1 MLYELWDNHESCDRC
16 AYKEVSSKMTTG
28 WKLLLQQKAAT
39 TTEEDNYRFFFLN
52 PEEKPVP
59 YNVLL
64 LPTEKELPKML
75 AKIDSINQNGN
86 ALWTHYLKKCIK
98 TAVKRGQITVHLNLL
113 FRYPTLVAKGDTIV
127 VTYEPKEVRK
137 VLTKYMEIFKKDKR
151 AIVWRWKE

>member
-1 MLYELWDNHESCDRC
+1 
-16 AYKEVSSKMTTG
+16 MTTG

-39 TTEEDNYRFFFLN
+39 ATEEEGYRFFFLN

-86 ALWTHYLKKCIK
+86 ALWTHYLKKVYQNGGEK
-98 TAVKRGQITVHLNLL
+98 RTNNGSPELAVQVSHLGC
-113 FRYPTLVAKGDTIV
+113 KG
-127 VTYEPKEVRK
+127 
-137 VLTKYMEIFKKDKR
+137 
-151 AIVWRWKE
+151 

>member
-1 MLYELWDNHESCDRC
+1 MLYELWDNHESCNRC

-52 PEEKPVP
+52 PEEKPIP
-59 YNVLL
+59 YNMLL

-86 ALWTHYLKKCIK
+86 ALWTNGSK
-98 TAVKRGQITVHLNLL
+98 
-113 FRYPTLVAKGDTIV
+113 
-127 VTYEPKEVRK
+127 
-137 VLTKYMEIFKKDKR
+137 
-151 AIVWRWKE
+151 

>member
-1 MLYELWDNHESCDRC
+1 
-16 AYKEVSSKMTTG
+16 MTTG

-113 FRYPTLVAKGDTIV
+113 FRYPTLVAKGDT
-127 VTYEPKEVRK
+127 YEPEEGRKE
-137 VLTKYMEIFKKDKR
+137 LTKYMEIFKKDQR